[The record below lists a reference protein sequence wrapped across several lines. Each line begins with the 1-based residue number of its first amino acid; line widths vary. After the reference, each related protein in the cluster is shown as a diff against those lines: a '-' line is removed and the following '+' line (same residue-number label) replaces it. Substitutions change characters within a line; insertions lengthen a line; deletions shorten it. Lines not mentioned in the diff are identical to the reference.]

1 MLATEGEKA
10 ARQGPSHI
18 PVSEDAQNGGKV
30 GVADDIDDMQEGGAQ
45 LAQPVQLVQE
55 AAIQAVDP
63 ANPLATSD
71 NLHRAPEKQFPA
83 PIFAYSLD
91 IQRYILGITSEL
103 YSGEESR
110 PTSRA
115 STILSDWV
123 SEQFSINVAE

>member
-1 MLATEGEKA
+1 MLATKGEKVA
-10 ARQGPSHI
+10 CQGTSHI

-30 GVADDIDDMQEGGAQ
+30 GVVKDINDTQEGGAQ

-63 ANPLATSD
+63 VNPLATSN
-71 NLHRAPEKQFPA
+71 NLHHVPEKQFPA

-91 IQRYILGITSEL
+91 VQCYILGITSKL
-103 YSGEESR
+103 YSGEELH

-115 STILSDWV
+115 STILSD
-123 SEQFSINVAE
+123 